1 MSIHLFLG
9 GRETCTINKVCK
21 PIRVMSM
28 IEFLFPNSSNFES
41 TFAHFSYKFPR
52 WVSFCPDRVSIRPE
66 YHQQPL
72 FFTQPSQTPFGN
84 IYVHKTPPTPPQ
96 NTPFPGLILKVG
108 QTNYCLGKV
117 GKPFLERA
125 KKNYGPTSWGDS
137 VLIDTDG

>member
-1 MSIHLFLG
+1 
-9 GRETCTINKVCK
+9 
-21 PIRVMSM
+21 MSM

-108 QTNYCLGKV
+108 QTNYCLGKLDPIWAKRLKSGQNFS
-117 GKPFLERA
+117 GKG
-125 KKNYGPTSWGDS
+125 KNKLRPDELGRLSPDRGGESRTN
-137 VLIDTDG
+137 